1 MRLLHVGLWIGAFS
15 MAAAQATEPVAP
27 STLQQ
32 VGRLI
37 TAAQGTELAAQPVG
51 ASAVSVELPVHPEQ
65 AKPLELKLRSE
76 QLYQGLANVGA
87 SSLTSTSTLTN
98 TLTNTLTVTTSTK

>member
-1 MRLLHVGLWIGAFS
+1 
-15 MAAAQATEPVAP
+15 
-27 STLQQ
+27 LQQ

-65 AKPLELKLRSE
+65 AKPLELQLRSE
-76 QLYQGLANVGA
+76 QLYQGLANVG
-87 SSLTSTSTLTN
+87 SSGLTLTN
-98 TLTNTLTVTTSTK
+98 TLTNTVTVTTSTK